1 MSKKVWY
8 QSKVLWFNGLVACLA
23 AAEVSLRIVQDH
35 LPGNVF
41 AWLTFVLTIGNAALR
56 VMTRQGPMY
65 CSEVPAFDTDSKK
78 IVRVLLSADPDST
91 CQKDN
96 PGT

>member
-56 VMTRQGPMY
+56 VMTRQGLTLAESDGREAGDGLMGDKGAWH
-65 CSEVPAFDTDSKK
+65 VDDDF
-78 IVRVLLSADPDST
+78 
-91 CQKDN
+91 N
-96 PGT
+96 GG

>member
-23 AAEVSLRIVQDH
+23 AAEVSLRVVQDY
-35 LPGNVF
+35 LPGNIF

-56 VMTRQGPMY
+56 VITRQGLTL
-65 CSEVPAFDTDSKK
+65 SEENEEAAYVDDG
-78 IVRVLLSADPDST
+78 VE
-91 CQKDN
+91 N
-96 PGT
+96 N

>member
-23 AAEVSLRIVQDH
+23 AAEVSLRIVQDY

-56 VMTRQGPMY
+56 VMTRQGLTLAE
-65 CSEVPAFDTDSKK
+65 SDGRVPRAPTEEEETAHVDDDFNG
-78 IVRVLLSADPDST
+78 R
-91 CQKDN
+91 
-96 PGT
+96 